1 MVPFNSFSKKNYYF
15 TCSAYSKEFFFSFI
29 RLEFEK
35 PKLFTQKYQFN
46 IIYFLIEHKSEIN
59 FREINKN
66 NIMAG

>member
-1 MVPFNSFSKKNYYF
+1 MVPFNSFSKKYIILPVQLIPKN
-15 TCSAYSKEFFFSFI
+15 FFSFI
-29 RLEFEK
+29 RFEFEK